1 MPSESPSE
9 QPSSMPSEQPSSM
22 PSESPSEQPSSM
34 PSEQPS
40 SMPSESPS
48 EQPSGMPSES
58 PSEQPS
64 SMPSESPSE
73 QPSSMP
79 SEQPSSMPSESPSEQ
94 PSSMPS
100 EQPSSM
106 PSSSPSE
113 LPSCTPSQAPT
124 PSPSIYLFYP
134 DYESSGYDQ
143 GCLNDGNQP
152 SYMDANP
159 TNYLFSTLDKCCS
172 QHFTWNYESCMGTLD
187 QTCARALWY
196 PDWAGSNTGCLRDGN
211 EPLYM
216 TQNPTVYL
224 YNTKADCCNEFY
236 YYDYTTC
243 MGSTSSS
250 SGTSYY
256 ADWLG
261 DDTCKNDGGAPP
273 YMVQNPTLWLYDTLA
288 ECCAAHYA
296 WKSNECLGTTTTPS
310 GLYYPDWSGDNEGCL
325 NDGNEPA
332 YMTQYSTLW
341 MHATLQ
347 SCCDEHYSWNL
358 SLCLGS
364 SGSSGSNKWYMDW
377 NENKCVQD
385 CTGASPCGGLAETWD
400 KVYDTQDKCC
410 ENITSIAA
418 ASLINNATIILFIRF
433 FFF

>member
-1 MPSESPSE
+1 
-9 QPSSMPSEQPSSM
+9 
-22 PSESPSEQPSSM
+22 
-34 PSEQPS
+34 
-40 SMPSESPS
+40 
-48 EQPSGMPSES
+48 
-58 PSEQPS
+58 
-64 SMPSESPSE
+64 
-73 QPSSMP
+73 
-79 SEQPSSMPSESPSEQ
+79 
-94 PSSMPS
+94 
-100 EQPSSM
+100 
-106 PSSSPSE
+106 
-113 LPSCTPSQAPT
+113 
-124 PSPSIYLFYP
+124 
-134 DYESSGYDQ
+134 
-143 GCLNDGNQP
+143 
-152 SYMDANP
+152 
-159 TNYLFSTLDKCCS
+159 
-172 QHFTWNYESCMGTLD
+172 MGTLD

-400 KVYDTQDKCC
+400 LVYDTQDKCC
-410 ENITSIAA
+410 KIMVLIVVFLTVSATKLIYLFLALHFQVPSECGGIQMSARLEGGYLIQHYLAFCNIM
-418 ASLINNATIILFIRF
+418 N
-433 FFF
+433 